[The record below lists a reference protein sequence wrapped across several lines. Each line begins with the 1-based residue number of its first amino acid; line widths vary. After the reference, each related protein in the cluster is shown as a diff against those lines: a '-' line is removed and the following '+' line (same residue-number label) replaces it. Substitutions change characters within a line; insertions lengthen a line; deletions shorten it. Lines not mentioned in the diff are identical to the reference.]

1 MERKKQTRKTRG
13 RQKAITPE
21 VVEKLI
27 TAFKMGLSVREAAAF
42 VNVSKTAIYDYLA
55 KNPEFKDNVKTLQF
69 TPSMLA
75 KVAIYGAI
83 AAGDIDTC
91 KWLLERDTKRFSERE
106 RARLIR
112 VQRKEIERS
121 SNPELLQSGIE
132 DFNNHWAKVNAYFT
146 GNLVIDKDKPEET
159 KE

>member
-1 MERKKQTRKTRG
+1 MERKTKKTRG

-83 AAGDIDTC
+83 AAGDIEIC
-91 KWLLERDTKRFSERE
+91 KWFLERETKRFSERE

-121 SNPELLQSGIE
+121 SNPELLQSGLE
-132 DFNNHWAKVNAYFT
+132 DINSHWSRVNAYFT
-146 GNLVIDKDKPEET
+146 GNLVIDNGENK
-159 KE
+159 

>member
-1 MERKKQTRKTRG
+1 MERKNRKRG
-13 RQKAITPE
+13 RPKAMTEE
-21 VVEKLI
+21 VLEKLI
-27 TAFKMGLSVREAAAF
+27 TAFKMGLSIREAAAF

-146 GNLVIDKDKPEET
+146 GKLVIDNDKPEET